1 MALSFPLSP
10 SIGQIYIAPN
20 GVTYVWNGTYWAA
33 KSSEGGG
40 SGGGGSGG
48 SPITVLNDGTVI
60 STSATVF
67 NFTGT
72 NLSATGENNAVIVTV
87 NTGSTLVNG
96 TYTVSLA
103 NDGGFVLPYGAQ
115 LFDNG
120 QFLTITPVNTASSYN
135 IQIVPSPTN
144 PNPLDPLETPND
156 IHVQAGDPSL
166 GIVLGTSYNRHSYV
180 SVAGSS
186 GSNYVSIGTYD
197 QSNGNPSR
205 WWFSTRGL
213 TKFPAGY
220 TFPNNTGTSGQSL
233 VLDTDGLTLVWTT
246 ASGSG
251 ITLHYWTENNSV
263 IDSTQ
268 TAVTSLIVTGTQTN
282 IDAVIQPQGAGA
294 SLADS
299 TGNKRGAYATDWQK
313 QRGSASQV
321 ASGDYSI
328 ISGGSFNA
336 ATGLHSVVVGGNN
349 NLANSNYSTI
359 VGGHGGTTR
368 GITGAVVFPGYATG
382 GVESSQGV
390 MQSAIYNIGAITSNS
405 TPVRMSTDGN
415 PTPTANNQIGIGDRS
430 VAYFKG
436 TVIAKEDAISNA
448 CIWAWDF
455 KGVLRQDVGAITTDF
470 VPAGVAPALST
481 ITNTTTVANLI
492 LDLDNVTGCMII
504 EAVGP
509 VGKTV
514 RWTGKIETVE
524 VTDNS

>member
-1 MALSFPLSP
+1 MALSFPTNP
-10 SIGQIYIAPN
+10 TIGQQYAAPN
-20 GVTYVWNGTYWAA
+20 GFTYTWNGTTWTATT
-33 KSSEGGG
+33 GGSG
-40 SGGGGSGG
+40 GSSGGGGS
-48 SPITVLNDGTVI
+48 PIEVVSHGTVI

-72 NLSATGENNAVIVTV
+72 NLSATGANNAVTVTV

-120 QFLTITPVNTASSYN
+120 SWLTITPVNTLSNYA
-135 IQIVPSPTN
+135 IQIIPSDT
-144 PNPLDPLETPND
+144 DPDQYAPTPND
-156 IHVQAGDPSL
+156 IHIATSDPTKGLTL
-166 GIVLGTSYNRHSYV
+166 GIPIGNRSWI
-180 SVAGSS
+180 
-186 GSNYVSIGTYD
+186 SIGGSD
-197 QSNGNPSR
+197 ASNEILVGTFNTVSNLTNY
-205 WWFSTRGL
+205 WVYSTDGR
-213 TKFPAGY
+213 TAFPPGY
-220 TFPNNTGTSGQSL
+220 VFPNTTGTYGQSL
-233 VLDTDGLTLVWTT
+233 VLDTDGLTLVWST
-246 ASGSG
+246 ATAATGV
-251 ITLHYWTENNSV
+251 TLHYWAEENTV

-268 TAVTSLIVTGTQTN
+268 TAITTLMVSGTQTN
-282 IDAVIQPQGAGA
+282 IDAVIQPQGSGA

-299 TGNKRGAYATDWQK
+299 TGNKRGSYATDWQK